1 MELKH
6 VKIFAL
12 AAELCNFS
20 KVAEIS
26 FLSQSSVSKYIQT
39 LEDELGGELFHRD
52 GRKTELS
59 EFGKAFLP
67 YALSLLEKEDESREV
82 LRCLKNGENRSVV
95 HIGAEDSLQIA
106 PASTFYSILMAAI
119 NDVRTRHPNAYFDI
133 RYAASGELMEL
144 LSERRVDLV
153 LRLLSNKQV
162 ANIDQGDKNAGCRCL
177 DLCSNY
183 LAVAPDADTT
193 GGYLGV
199 FSRTEI
205 YTFAGEPLPQNVAF
219 AASNQFGLVAGTK
232 VYRNWME
239 MFLDVTQSHGRKAMI
254 LPGNMLPTARA
265 CGLQILEMDGF
276 DLRSGMYAFTR
287 PGNEDPYLTA
297 LMDSLKKSYDLRGGD
312 AGL

>member
-106 PASTFYSILMAAI
+106 PSGTFYSILMASI
-119 NDVRTRHPNAYFDI
+119 NEVRTSFPNAYFDI
-133 RYAASGELMEL
+133 RYAKAGELMEL
-144 LSERRVDLV
+144 LNERRVDLV
-153 LRLLSNKQV
+153 LRLLSSDQA
-162 ANIDQGDKNAGCRCL
+162 ANVDREDKHTNCRCL
-177 DLCSNY
+177 DLCSNF
-183 LAVAPDADTT
+183 LVVAPDADTN
-193 GGYLGV
+193 GGSQGV

-205 YTFAGEPLPQNVAF
+205 YTFAGEPVPQNITF
-219 AASNQFGLVAGTK
+219 AASNQFGLLAGTK

-239 MFLDVTQSHGRKAMI
+239 MFLDVAQSQSLRSAN
-254 LPGNMLPTARA
+254 PGNGRL
-265 CGLQILEMDGF
+265 
-276 DLRSGMYAFTR
+276 
-287 PGNEDPYLTA
+287 
-297 LMDSLKKSYDLRGGD
+297 
-312 AGL
+312 